1 LNLIPYIICLIGF
14 VLNEKE
20 MKRRKTDNTRDLFA
34 GRYMVWFFAGGESR
48 DDKFNVFTG
57 SFIRFMRK
65 ILGEDFE
72 LVKGIYFSMPMMNV
86 AWALNNSQLPISE
99 PRKNWITEVAMQQM
113 IHDRFFPDTRLVIV
127 SSSSGSVVAAQ
138 VACYLAERNRDWLI
152 FQKPF
157 DLALGATMISKESE
171 IYRNLIEY
179 QKKGI
184 IGKIIYDDL
193 QDEGDSSNGI
203 GGTSR
208 RQAWA
213 NAFGLMFPY
222 FSRKFSSPSFL
233 NTHPLKGHLHRQRS
247 QTIQKALDFVEVIL
261 VKHNLAGDHYQEKAK
276 LLVAEESLKLLAEKM
291 PEGNST

>member
-1 LNLIPYIICLIGF
+1 
-14 VLNEKE
+14 
-20 MKRRKTDNTRDLFA
+20 MKRRKIDKTRDLFA

-57 SFIRFMRK
+57 SFIRFMK
-65 ILGEDFE
+65 QILGEDFE
-72 LVKGIYFSMPMMNV
+72 LVKGIYFSIPMLNV
-86 AWALNNSQLPISE
+86 AWALNNSQFPISD
-99 PRKNWITEVAMQQM
+99 PKKNMITEAAMQQM
-113 IHDRFFPDTRLVIV
+113 IHDSFFPDTRLVIV

-138 VACYLAERNRDWLI
+138 VACYIAERNRDWLI
-152 FQKPF
+152 LQKPF

-171 IYRNLIEY
+171 IYKDLIEY

-184 IGKIIYDDL
+184 IGKIIFDDL

-203 GGTSR
+203 GDTSR

-233 NTHPLKGHLHRQRS
+233 NTHPLKGHLHRRRS
-247 QTIQKALDFVEVIL
+247 KTVQKALDFVEVIL

-276 LLVAEESLKLLAEKM
+276 LLIAEESLKLRPENM
-291 PEGNST
+291 PEGKST

>member
-1 LNLIPYIICLIGF
+1 
-14 VLNEKE
+14 

>member
-1 LNLIPYIICLIGF
+1 
-14 VLNEKE
+14 

-65 ILGEDFE
+65 ILGKDFE

-193 QDEGDSSNGI
+193 QDECDSSNGI

>member
-1 LNLIPYIICLIGF
+1 
-14 VLNEKE
+14 LNEKE

-193 QDEGDSSNGI
+193 QDECDSSNGI